1 MKPTQRLF
9 VDQPLAEGAGVA
21 FDEGQARYLGA
32 VLRLAPGAEVLVF
45 NGRGGE
51 WLVQITALAKRGGT
65 GTCLTRVRAQDSVP
79 DLLLCFAPIKG
90 DRLEAIAEKATE
102 LGAAA
107 LQPVITERTIVR
119 KVNTDRLRARCIEA
133 AEQTGR
139 LSVPQVHEPVPLQRL
154 LDRWEGG
161 RHLLFADEAGEAP
174 PLATVAADLSG
185 PVACLIGPEGGFT
198 PGERALV
205 RAHPAAVPVHLGPR
219 ILRADTAVF
228 ASLALVQAHWGDW
241 NAAGR

>member
-1 MKPTQRLF
+1 MKTAQRLF
-9 VDQPLAEGAGVA
+9 VDQPLAEGAQVA

-45 NGRGGE
+45 NGRDGE
-51 WLVQITALAKRGGT
+51 WLARISALAKRGGT
-65 GTCLTRVRAQDSVP
+65 GTCEQPVRAQDSVP

-119 KVNTDRLRARCIEA
+119 KLNTGRLRARCIEA

-139 LSVPQVHEPVPLQRL
+139 LSVPHVLEPVSLQRL
-154 LDRWEGG
+154 LDGWDSR
-161 RHLLFADEAGEAP
+161 RRLVFADEAGDAP
-174 PLATVAADLSG
+174 PLAQAAGALSG

-198 PGERALV
+198 AGERSLIRSHGAAL
-205 RAHPAAVPVHLGPR
+205 PVSLGPR

-228 ASLALVQAHWGDW
+228 ASLALLQAQWGDW
-241 NAAGR
+241 RS